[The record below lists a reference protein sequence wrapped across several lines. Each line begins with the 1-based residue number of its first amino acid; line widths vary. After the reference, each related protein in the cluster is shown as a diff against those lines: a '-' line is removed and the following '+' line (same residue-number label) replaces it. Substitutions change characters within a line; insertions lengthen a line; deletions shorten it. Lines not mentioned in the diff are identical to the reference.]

1 MQLPKQQ
8 RKKQRKNEEKEN
20 LAGNGDNE
28 DNSDGNGGRLG
39 AEQSPC
45 MTRFLKN
52 TFLEMG
58 LLFKQTETEGNV
70 ESNYPEKNCEGC

>member
-1 MQLPKQQ
+1 MIMDHWIIAMNKSSPNNKE
-8 RKKQRKNEEKEN
+8 KKQRKNEEKEN

-45 MTRFLKN
+45 MTRFLKK
-52 TFLEMG
+52 TPSLKRG
-58 LLFKQTETEGNV
+58 
-70 ESNYPEKNCEGC
+70 

>member
-1 MQLPKQQ
+1 MLIKD
-8 RKKQRKNEEKEN
+8 KDKNNERNQETKEN

-28 DNSDGNGGRLG
+28 DNSDGDGGRLG

-58 LLFKQTETEGNV
+58 SLFKQTETGQNV
-70 ESNYPEKNCEGC
+70 KSNYPEKNREGC